1 MKNRKKKIG
10 FILNPYAGIGGKAG
24 LKGSDNYKEIEK
36 LLTEGCER
44 IAPKRA
50 EICMSQTVAL
60 ASDVTTEDKGPVKEG
75 EFSILSA
82 PGDMGEDLLKKLGIP
97 CDVVVCPGLCT
108 GSQSLDFHAGHAD
121 HEGLEAER
129 TGFTVEKIKAHT
141 CAEDTKYCV
150 KIMKE
155 QGVDLLVFCGGD
167 GTARDICEVVGTD
180 MAVLGIPAG
189 VKMYS
194 ACFACNPYQAGE
206 MLTGWLTGK
215 EIAHEIREVLD
226 IEERNLDSRSV
237 SPRLYGFLQ
246 VLNDGKH
253 LQKAKE
259 ADSGAGESVDTIAMA
274 AIGRM
279 KKDWTYI
286 IGPGGTTWRLKERLK
301 VHGTV
306 RGVDVVR
313 NGKVL
318 FRDANEEE
326 LWQCVNSYSQVKILV
341 TCIGGNGFL
350 FGRGNQQISPRVIRK
365 VGKEQIEIIATKE
378 KLAGLGGEPMHVDTG
393 DADTDEYLKGYY
405 KIIFEDSD
413 SAIYKVGEQAGSVY

>member
-36 LLTEGCER
+36 LLKEGRER
-44 IAPKRA
+44 TAPKRA
-50 EICMSQTVAL
+50 EICMSEI
-60 ASDVTTEDKGPVKEG
+60 VTLTTNLMIKGSVVEES

-97 CDVVVCPGLCT
+97 CDVVSCPGLDT
-108 GSQSLDFHAGHAD
+108 SRQGVAPHADYIAD
-121 HEGLEAER
+121 HERRENEEA
-129 TGFTVEKIKAHT
+129 GFIVEKTWT
-141 CAEDTKYCV
+141 CAEDTKRCV

-155 QGVDLLVFCGGD
+155 QDVDLLVFCGGD

-180 MAVLGIPAG
+180 VTVLGIPAG

-206 MLTGWLTGK
+206 MLVSWLTGK
-215 EIAHEIREVLD
+215 ELNREVREVLD
-226 IEERNLDSRSV
+226 IEEKDLDSGSV
-237 SPRLYGFLQ
+237 SPKLYGFLK
-246 VLNDGKH
+246 VLNDGRH

-259 ADSGAGESVDTIAMA
+259 ANSGAGESVDTIARA
-274 AIGRM
+274 AIDRM
-279 KKDWTYI
+279 KKEWVYI
-286 IGPGGTTWRLKERLK
+286 IGPGGTTWKLKELLE

-313 NGKVL
+313 NGKIL
-318 FRDANEEE
+318 LQDAREED
-326 LWQCVNSYSQVKILV
+326 LWNCVNTYNQVKILV

-405 KIIFEDSD
+405 KIIFCDSD
-413 SAIYKVGEQAGSVY
+413 SAIYKVV